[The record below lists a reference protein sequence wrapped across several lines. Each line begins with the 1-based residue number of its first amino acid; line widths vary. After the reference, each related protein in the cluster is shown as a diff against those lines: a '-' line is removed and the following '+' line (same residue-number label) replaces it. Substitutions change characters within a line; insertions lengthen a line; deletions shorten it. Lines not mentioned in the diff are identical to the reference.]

1 MSRVVAIALLW
12 SLLGGAA
19 AVAIPKAREAA
30 EVVVSEVSEFMA
42 EFPNG
47 NVSDL
52 QELESL
58 TGDLM
63 LGLR

>member
-30 EVVVSEVSEFMA
+30 GVVVSEVSEFMA

-58 TGDLM
+58 TGDLI